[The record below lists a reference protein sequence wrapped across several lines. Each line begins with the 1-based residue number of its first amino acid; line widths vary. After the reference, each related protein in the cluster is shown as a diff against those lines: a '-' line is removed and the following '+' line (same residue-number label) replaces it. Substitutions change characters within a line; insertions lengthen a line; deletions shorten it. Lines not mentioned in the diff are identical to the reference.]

1 MNIFYSYLDSLAIA
15 VFEDY
20 ISIDVDIT
28 DAHSTW
34 QYNKQQ
40 YRLRLDKVCNICSA
54 YKNGKSKKDK
64 STVCGKKQKIYF
76 IHRILVHKNTATAF
90 IFRFH
95 LIFRSWF
102 LSDDNLD
109 NFLEEL
115 GQIVVV
121 LGAAIHVETSPGLPS
136 RLDSRYSI
144 FLCRVGCA

>member
-1 MNIFYSYLDSLAIA
+1 M
-15 VFEDY
+15 VE
-20 ISIDVDIT
+20 VE
-28 DAHSTW
+28 
-34 QYNKQQ
+34 
-40 YRLRLDKVCNICSA
+40 
-54 YKNGKSKKDK
+54 
-64 STVCGKKQKIYF
+64 IYF

-136 RLDSRYSI
+136 RLDTQYFFAELVVHKI
-144 FLCRVGCA
+144 KFTLFH